1 MKLNPARQLWAHH
14 AHGVGLAMILET
26 NFTEPEMVKY
36 MSSLLWVL
44 SSPAEKHNPRRY

>member
-26 NFTEPEMVKY
+26 NFTKPEMVKY
-36 MSSLLWVL
+36 T
-44 SSPAEKHNPRRY
+44 SSPLGLIISC